1 MVVESLLHW
10 AEEMHVDGF
19 RIDLASVFSRNE
31 DGSINLDDPP
41 IIAEIGSLAERK
53 RIWLIGEAWDLSSY
67 QLGRISPGL
76 SWLEWNGQYRDDVRS
91 LISLVVLLRTAA

>member
-1 MVVESLLHW
+1 M
-10 AEEMHVDGF
+10 DGF

-53 RIWLIGEAWDLSSY
+53 RIWLIAEAWDLSSY

-76 SWLEWNGQYRDDVRS
+76 SWLQWNGQYRDDVRS
-91 LISLVVLLRTAA
+91 LISLVVLLRTAAK